1 MNITI
6 IGTGA
11 YGISIS
17 LMLNENKNKI
27 TMYTPFIDE
36 YNMLLEKRENE
47 KVLKGVKIPENIS
60 ISNNLEKSL
69 KKCDIIF
76 IMVPAGSV
84 DDVSKAIKPYYKDQY
99 VCIASKGIEQDTSL
113 FVNDVF
119 NKYIDA
125 KKVAVLS
132 GPSFAVD
139 LASYVP
145 IGLTLAS
152 KDKSTLKV
160 VKKSLENSFLKIR
173 TTDDVIGVEV
183 CGSIKNIIAIASG
196 IIDGMNLPESTKAM
210 LITEALHDIKELID
224 ALGGNKK
231 TILSYAG
238 IGDLL
243 LTCTSEK
250 SRNFTYGQMIGK
262 KLPKEE
268 IKNYTDTTT
277 VEGFY
282 TLKSIYNLIRNKNVD
297 IPIIDIMYDIVF
309 REEDPEKLEHFLIT
323 KE

>member
-11 YGISIS
+11 YGIAIS

-36 YNMLLEKRENE
+36 YNMLVKKRENE
-47 KVLKGVKIPENIS
+47 KVLKGVKIPDNIK
-60 ISNNLEKSL
+60 ISTDLEKTLHKS
-69 KKCDIIF
+69 DIIF
-76 IMVPAGSV
+76 IMVPAGNV
-84 DDVSKAIKPYYKDQY
+84 DDVSRAIKPYYKNQY
-99 VCIASKGIEQDTSL
+99 VCIGSKGIEQDTSL

-119 NKYIDA
+119 NKYIKSD
-125 KKVAVLS
+125 KVAVLS

-139 LASYVP
+139 MASYVP
-145 IGLTLAS
+145 VGLTLAS
-152 KDKSTLKV
+152 YDKSTLKV
-160 VKKSLENSFLKIR
+160 VKKALENSFLKIR

-196 IIDGMNLPESTKAM
+196 MIDGMGLPESTEAM

-224 ALGGNKK
+224 ALGGDKK

-250 SRNFTYGQMIGK
+250 SRNFRYGQLIGLK
-262 KLPKEE
+262 KSREE
-268 IKNYTDTTT
+268 IKAFTDTTT

-282 TLKSIYNLIRNKNVD
+282 TLKSVYNLLRNKQVD

-309 REEDPEKLEHFLIT
+309 REEEVEKLEHFLIN
-323 KE
+323 KD